1 MRELQICSIMQ
12 VNSILQGVLFSFL
25 LLAAS
30 YTDIKRRE
38 IPDTVCMLLVLAG
51 LMNFSYINLLGIFV
65 ALPFLIAAVL
75 KENSIGG
82 GDIKL
87 TASASIVLG
96 FWKGTYGLI
105 IGLSSLILFYILLRI
120 SKSSEKAS
128 GKELIYATC
137 SLFRD
142 RFYNHI
148 FYKIGGKSYGIFKE

>member
-1 MRELQICSIMQ
+1 MKESQICSIMQ

-25 LLAAS
+25 ILAAS

-65 ALPFLIAAVL
+65 ALPLLIAAVL

-87 TASASIVLG
+87 TASAGIVLG
-96 FWKGTYGLI
+96 FWKGAYGLI
-105 IGLSSLILFYILLRI
+105 IGLSLLVVFYLLFVLI
-120 SKSSEKAS
+120 SKIRKKQVAKNLSMPLAPFL
-128 GKELIYATC
+128 GIGFIIIY
-137 SLFRD
+137 FI
-142 RFYNHI
+142 N
-148 FYKIGGKSYGIFKE
+148 